1 MLTNGNEGSGDAAKE
16 VITEVIELP
25 SLDVINTMIE
35 NSQPQCTIGDVV
47 VQNGVTTNQVT
58 YSLCLIDTQI
68 FL

>member
-16 VITEVIELP
+16 VVTEVIELP

-47 VQNGVTTNQVT
+47 IQNGVTTNQVT
-58 YSLCLIDTQI
+58 CILYFVT
-68 FL
+68 